1 MKHALPTQIEN
12 ILEVIKKSIQ
22 SKNYRF
28 SKHAINRGEE
38 RAISFKDALDVLKN
52 GFHNEKKTSF
62 DPKRRTWKYA
72 IEGIIDDAIDVRVI
86 VAFESGMVIITV
98 IRLVKK
104 KVRRKS

>member
-1 MKHALPTQIEN
+1 KN
-12 ILEVIKKSIQ
+12 ILEMIKKSIH
-22 SKNYRF
+22 SRNFRF
-28 SKHAINRGEE
+28 SKHAINRGVE

-62 DPKRRTWKYA
+62 DPRRRIWKYA
-72 IEGIIDDAIDVRVI
+72 IEGITNDAIDVRVI
-86 VAFESGMVIITV
+86 VAFESGMVIITI